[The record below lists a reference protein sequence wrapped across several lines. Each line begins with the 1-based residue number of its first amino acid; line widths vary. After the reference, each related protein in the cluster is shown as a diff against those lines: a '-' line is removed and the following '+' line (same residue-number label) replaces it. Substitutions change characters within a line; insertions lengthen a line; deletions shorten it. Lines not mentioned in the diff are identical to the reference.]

1 MLECEKDILFKLRY
15 WCFLFLVFPLII
27 HAQEGGFSRGS
38 IPAELLRPV
47 RGEAPRYPVDMVIGV
62 LGQGNSSDDAYSFA
76 NSVARALLARNMNTP
91 VFSGISS
98 NFPDNYS
105 ALLAAVDPRGYRLG
119 GGREQADGSVS
130 YLVRFIGRNQAVTGE
145 LYIRYITQAPDN
157 AKDAA
162 NKNEWVFEELILEEA
177 KSREEEKKSSHRYD
191 FLPYERFF

>member
-1 MLECEKDILFKLRY
+1 MRY
-15 WCFLFLVFPLII
+15 WCFSLFFFILSLII
-27 HAQEGGFSRGS
+27 HAQEGDFARGS

-76 NSVARALLARNMNTP
+76 NSVARGLITRNINTP
-91 VFSGISS
+91 VLSGVNSS
-98 NFPDNYS
+98 LLNNYFT
-105 ALLAAVDPRGYRLG
+105 LLAAVDPRSYRLG

-130 YLVRFIGRNQAVTGE
+130 YMIRFIGRNQAITGE

-157 AKDAA
+157 AKEAA
-162 NKNEWVFEELILEEA
+162 NKNEWIFEELILEEA